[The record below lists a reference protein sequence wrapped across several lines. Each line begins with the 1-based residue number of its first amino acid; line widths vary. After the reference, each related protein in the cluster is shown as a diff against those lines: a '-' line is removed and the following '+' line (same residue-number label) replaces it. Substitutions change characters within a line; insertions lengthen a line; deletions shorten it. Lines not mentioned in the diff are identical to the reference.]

1 MYLVRIDLEMQRPK
15 IVQGWRTENYM
26 RVGTALAYRSV
37 SWYVLYHDHRIAIHI
52 VSWPTRIVTPLCCST
67 TEIEL
72 RWMPQNTFDDKSTL
86 VLVMACCRRATSH
99 YLSQCRPRPKSTY
112 GVTRP
117 HTKLSYWL
125 LGEVTCLHQYFWN
138 VWYNHIE
145 TRGYLGSIRQRAM
158 TWINVNSLKPR

>member
-72 RWMPQNTFDDKSTL
+72 RWMPQNTFDDNIGSSKGLLPSGNKPLPEPMSTQ
-86 VLVMACCRRATSH
+86 T
-99 YLSQCRPRPKSTY
+99 
-112 GVTRP
+112 
-117 HTKLSYWL
+117 
-125 LGEVTCLHQYFWN
+125 
-138 VWYNHIE
+138 
-145 TRGYLGSIRQRAM
+145 
-158 TWINVNSLKPR
+158 